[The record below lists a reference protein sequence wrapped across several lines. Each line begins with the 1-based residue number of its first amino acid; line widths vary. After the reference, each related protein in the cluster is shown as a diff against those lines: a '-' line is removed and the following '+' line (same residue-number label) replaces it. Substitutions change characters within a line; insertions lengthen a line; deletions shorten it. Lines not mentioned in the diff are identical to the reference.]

1 MLFFV
6 DLSDGSALS
15 GVLGSFGHF
24 RLMAFFVDVAVG
36 SALAGVLDCLLTGAV
51 GLVLALLSGF
61 RFSACRLDAAVGHA
75 RVSDERA
82 LALGGALAPVP
93 PLCGTRC
100 L

>member
-24 RLMAFFVDVAVG
+24 RLMAFFVDLADDA
-36 SALAGVLDCLLTGAV
+36 ALAGVLGCLLTGAV
-51 GLVLALLSGF
+51 GLLLSLLSGF

-82 LALGGALAPVP
+82 LALGSASADVP
-93 PLCGTRC
+93 PLCGTLC